1 MKSLDRR
8 DFMGLSAA
16 SSAVLA
22 AGAVDSQPAL
32 AGSVTFA
39 KGGRDF
45 SPVTGKER
53 QAIPTAC
60 WQCVTRDSLIG
71 FVEDGRLV
79 KLEGHPDSIRTNGVI
94 CAKGQAG
101 VNQVYFPD
109 RILHPL
115 RRVGKR
121 GEHKWKRI
129 TWDEALDEIA
139 ARLKPLLD
147 AGTPEKLMYQYG
159 RNKASQAAV
168 TSCTPLARAPSAT
181 TRPSARAAS
190 GPARSSCGAGTTTTG
205 TSIRP
210 TSSSSSAPT

>member
-1 MKSLDRR
+1 MEMKSLNRR
-8 DFMGLSAA
+8 NFMRLSAV
-16 SSAVLA
+16 SGAVLA

-32 AGSVTFA
+32 AGSITFA

-45 SPVTGKER
+45 SPVTGQER
-53 QAIPTAC
+53 KAIPTAC
-60 WQCVTRDSLIG
+60 WQCVTRDSMIG

-79 KLEGHPDSIRTNGVI
+79 KLEGHPDSIRTQGVI

-101 VNQVYFPD
+101 INQVYFPD
-109 RILHPL
+109 RILYPL
-115 RRVGKR
+115 QRVGKR

-159 RNKASQAAV
+159 RNKASQAKA
-168 TSCTPLARAPSAT
+168 
-181 TRPSARAAS
+181 
-190 GPARSSCGAGTTTTG
+190 CGAVTTTTG
-205 TSIRP
+205 TSTRP
-210 TSSSSSAPT
+210 TSC